1 MITSK
6 PDKVSFDLVALEYYS
21 CKTYA
26 SFLTT
31 SVFPA
36 STTTQQATVQNTT
49 PSLTTTAEMTS
60 SALET
65 TQKTLVKRKCFFLQL
80 NTRIRKLFY

>member
-49 PSLTTTAEMTS
+49 PTLTTTAEMTT

-65 TQKTLVKRKCFFLQL
+65 TQNTKKSKTFYFKLKRKKCFA
-80 NTRIRKLFY
+80 TE